1 MAQYAQ
7 SRSRYSKPK
16 SLKVRL
22 GALPRLDYPLLVAVG
37 VLLLLGFM
45 LIFSGS
51 YDLAFQTKDGNAAYY
66 VLRQIVFAIGGVGV
80 AAVLARSDYL
90 NWRRW
95 SVLLMGVTLL
105 ALIAVLAFGE
115 KRYGAKLSLF
125 NGSVQPGEWAKL
137 VIVFYIADW
146 LSSKRDK
153 LQEVGYG
160 LIPFGIIVGGV
171 TGLIVLEPDYGTAV
185 LIVVSAVVMVFLAG
199 IDLRQLLI
207 GGFVS
212 GTTLAL
218 VIFSSEHASERLT
231 GFAAMWNDPSTAS
244 DQMQQVMLALKMGG
258 VSGVGLGN
266 GLLHVGYLP
275 LAHTDS
281 VFALAAIELG
291 LIGVIGLLLLYVV
304 IAYRGL
310 RIALNASSQYGQLL
324 AFGATMVIVFQA
336 LTNVCAMTGVLPLT
350 GIPLPFV
357 SYGGSSLITTLA
369 LVGVLIS
376 ISRAGTRRESKYSA
390 SMDRGRRDRRTRLS
404 RTGSR

>member
-7 SRSRYSKPK
+7 ARSRHSKPK
-16 SLKVRL
+16 SLRVRL
-22 GALPRLDYPLLVAVG
+22 GALPRLDYPLIVVVG
-37 VLLLLGFM
+37 VLLLIGFM

-66 VLRQIVFAIGGVGV
+66 VLRQVLFAVGGLGV
-80 AAVLARSDYL
+80 AVILARSDYL

-95 SVLLMGVTLL
+95 SVLLMIVTLV
-105 ALIAVLAFGE
+105 ALIGVLAFGE
-115 KRYGAKLSLF
+115 KRFGAQLSLF

-137 VIVFYIADW
+137 VVVFYIADW

-153 LQEVGYG
+153 LHDVNYG
-160 LIPFGIIVGGV
+160 LIPFGIIVGGI
-171 TGLIVLEPDYGTAV
+171 TGLVVLEPDYGTAI
-185 LIVVSAVVMVFLAG
+185 LIVLAALAMVFMAG

-207 GGFVS
+207 GGFFS
-212 GTTLAL
+212 GATLTA
-218 VIFSSEHASERLT
+218 VILSSTHASERLREF
-231 GFAAMWNDPSTAS
+231 GAMWNDPSTAS
-244 DQMQQVMLALKMGG
+244 DQMQQVMLSLKMGG

-266 GLLHVGYLP
+266 GLLRVGYLP

-281 VFALAAIELG
+281 IFALAAIELG

-310 RIALNASSQYGQLL
+310 RIALHAPSHYGQLL
-324 AFGATMVIVFQA
+324 AFGATMVIVVQA
-336 LTNVCAMTGVLPLT
+336 LTNVCVMTGVLPLT

-376 ISRAGTRRESKYSA
+376 VSRASSRRGSKYSA
-390 SMDRGRRDRRTRLS
+390 SMDRSRRDGRTRLS

>member
-7 SRSRYSKPK
+7 ARSRHSKPK
-16 SLKVRL
+16 SLRVRL
-22 GALPRLDYPLLVAVG
+22 GVLPRLDYPLIVAVG
-37 VLLLLGFM
+37 VLVLIGFM

-66 VLRQIVFAIGGVGV
+66 VLRQILFAVGGLGV
-80 AAVLARSDYL
+80 AAILARSDFL

-95 SVLLMGVTLL
+95 SVLLMIVTLI
-105 ALIAVLAFGE
+105 ALIGVLAFGE
-115 KRYGAKLSLF
+115 KRFGARLSLF
-125 NGSVQPGEWAKL
+125 SGSVQPGEWAKL
-137 VIVFYIADW
+137 VVVFYIADW
-146 LSSKRDK
+146 LSSKRGK
-153 LQEVGYG
+153 LHDVSYG
-160 LIPFGIIVGGV
+160 LIPFGVIVGGI
-171 TGLIVLEPDYGTAV
+171 TGLVVLEPDYGTAI
-185 LIVVSAVVMVFLAG
+185 LIVLAALAMVFMAG
-199 IDLRQLLI
+199 IDLKQLLI

-212 GTTLAL
+212 GTTLA
-218 VIFSSEHASERLT
+218 VIILSSEHASDRLREF
-231 GFAAMWNDPSTAS
+231 GSMWNDPSTAS

-266 GLLHVGYLP
+266 GLLRVGYLP

-281 VFALAAIELG
+281 IFALAAIELG
-291 LIGVIGLLLLYVV
+291 LIGVIGLLLLYAV

-310 RIALNASSQYGQLL
+310 RIALKAPSQYGQLL
-324 AFGATMVIVFQA
+324 AFGATMVIIVQA
-336 LTNVCAMTGVLPLT
+336 LTNVCVMTGVLPLT

-376 ISRAGTRRESKYSA
+376 VSRASTRRGSKYSA
-390 SMDRGRRDRRTRLS
+390 SMDRGRRDGRTRLS

>member
-7 SRSRYSKPK
+7 SRSRHSKPK
-16 SLKVRL
+16 SLRIRL

-66 VLRQIVFAIGGVGV
+66 VLRQILFAVGGVAV
-80 AAVLARSDYL
+80 AVVLARSDYL

-125 NGSVQPGEWAKL
+125 SGSVQPGEWAKL

-153 LQEVGYG
+153 LHDIGYG
-160 LIPFGIIVGGV
+160 LLPFSIIVGAI

-185 LIVVSAVVMVFLAG
+185 LIVMSAVVMVFLAG
-199 IDLRQLLI
+199 IDLQQLLI

-212 GTTLAL
+212 TTTLAL
-218 VIFSSEHASERLT
+218 VILSSEHASERLT
-231 GFAAMWNDPSTAS
+231 GFAAMWKDPSTAS

-281 VFALAAIELG
+281 VFALAAVELG

-404 RTGSR
+404 RTSSR

>member
-7 SRSRYSKPK
+7 SRSRHSKPK
-16 SLKVRL
+16 SLKFRL
-22 GALPRLDYPLLVAVG
+22 AALPRLDYPLLVAVG
-37 VLLLLGFM
+37 VLVLLGFM

-66 VLRQIVFAIGGVGV
+66 VLRQVLFAIGGVGV
-80 AAVLARSDYL
+80 AAVLARSDYM

-95 SVLLMGVTLL
+95 SVPLMAVTLI
-105 ALIAVLAFGE
+105 ALLAVLIFGE
-115 KRYGAKLSLF
+115 KRYGARLSLF
-125 NGSVQPGEWAKL
+125 GGSVQPGEWAKL

-153 LQEVGYG
+153 LHDVGYG
-160 LIPFGIIVGGV
+160 LLPFGIIVGGV
-171 TGLIVLEPDYGTAV
+171 TGLLVLEPDYGTAV
-185 LIVVSAVVMVFLAG
+185 LIVLSAVVMVFLAG
-199 IDLRQLLI
+199 IDLQQLLI

-212 GTTLAL
+212 GLTLTV
-218 VIFSSEHASERLT
+218 VILSSEHASERLT

-266 GLLHVGYLP
+266 GLLHVGFLP

-281 VFALAAIELG
+281 IFALAAVELG

-304 IAYRGL
+304 ITYRGL
-310 RIALNASSQYGQLL
+310 RIALNAPSHYGQLL

-336 LTNVCAMTGVLPLT
+336 LTNVGAMTGVLPLT

-357 SYGGSSLITTLA
+357 SYGGSSLVTTLA

-376 ISRAGTRRESKYSA
+376 IARAGTRRESKYSA
-390 SMDRGRRDRRTRLS
+390 SMDRGRRDGRTRLS